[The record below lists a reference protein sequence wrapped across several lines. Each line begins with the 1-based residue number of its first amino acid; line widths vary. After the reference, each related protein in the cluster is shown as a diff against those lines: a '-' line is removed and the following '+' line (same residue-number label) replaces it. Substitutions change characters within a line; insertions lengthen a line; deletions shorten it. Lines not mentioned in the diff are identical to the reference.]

1 MLTSAKCR
9 GLGTIKYI
17 FCSCLY
23 ILTKFQV
30 SSIIQT
36 SFRRGR
42 VFLPLPS
49 SKRTLKSPIRLWL
62 KGLNQTK
69 TVMLTE
75 FIRSYSKY
83 ISSSHFIFYI
93 SIIVGSVQKYLR
105 LPVHTIN
112 SLSYHERKCLTKL
125 RFGRCSSHWNSI
137 SRKIVLLKTSVDH
150 IINSLQLLVMT
161 SKILLDNNKQV
172 FFFFFVPYEYDLKQF
187 VNTCVPGSK
196 LFCST

>member
-1 MLTSAKCR
+1 
-9 GLGTIKYI
+9 
-17 FCSCLY
+17 
-23 ILTKFQV
+23 
-30 SSIIQT
+30 
-36 SFRRGR
+36 
-42 VFLPLPS
+42 
-49 SKRTLKSPIRLWL
+49 
-62 KGLNQTK
+62 
-69 TVMLTE
+69 MLTE

-172 FFFFFVPYEYDLKQF
+172 FFFFFRSLWIWFQVVYEYMCSWFKTFLFHLIMRPIWKSLRCERARSLVVSDLRSETKDSRF
-187 VNTCVPGSK
+187 DFGS
-196 LFCST
+196 